1 MSDRM
6 PTVTSPSM
14 PPMTQEELS
23 KGALVTYEEAPAERR
38 ADIDRLMGEIDLTNA
53 NSIIYFGT
61 SAQEQLTNVSDT
73 MLEGVRNKD
82 TGPAGVALNDMV
94 ATLRG
99 FDLSDIDPNKKP
111 GFFARLFGK
120 VKPLAKFLQ
129 QYEDVRRQIDAITD
143 KLEGHTTKLLTDITS
158 LDRLYDAN
166 LDYFHTLADY
176 IAAGEEKLRQLDEVD
191 IPRLAQEAEGA
202 DDVLK
207 AQALRDL
214 RTARDDLERRVHDL
228 KLTRQVAMQSLPSIR
243 LVQENDKSLVSKIK
257 STLANTVPLW
267 RQQLAMAVTI
277 ARSAEAGKT
286 LKEATDLTNELLTS
300 NAETLRSSNEQ
311 IRQQVERGVFD
322 IEAVKKAND
331 SLIATIEDSLRIAD
345 EGKQKRRE
353 AEATLVTLESEL
365 KQTLAAAKAK
375 AEGKAP
381 PAAPAPSA

>member
-1 MSDRM
+1 MSD
-6 PTVTSPSM
+6 TVPTSPSM
-14 PPMTQEELS
+14 PPMTEEELS
-23 KGALVTYEEAPAERR
+23 KGALVVYQDAPAERK
-38 ADIDRLMGEIDLTNA
+38 ADIDRLLGEIDIDDA

-61 SAQEQLTNVSDT
+61 SAQEQLTEVSDT

-82 TGPAGVALNDMV
+82 TGPAGAALNDMV

-99 FDLSDIDPNKKP
+99 FDLTDIDPNKKP
-111 GFFARLFGK
+111 GIFARLFGK
-120 VKPLAKFLQ
+120 VKPLARFLQ
-129 QYEDVRRQIDAITD
+129 QYETVRRQIDAITD
-143 KLEGHTTKLLTDITS
+143 RLEGHTTKLLTDITS

-176 IAAGEEKLRQLDEVD
+176 IAAGDEKLRQLDEQV
-191 IPRLAQEAEGA
+191 IPQLAREAENS

-207 AQALRDL
+207 AQALRDM

-267 RQQLAMAVTI
+267 RQQLAIAVTI
-277 ARSAEAGKT
+277 ARSSEAGKT
-286 LKEATDLTNELLTS
+286 LKEATDLTNELLTA
-300 NAETLRSSNEQ
+300 NAETLRSSNQQ
-311 IRQQVERGVFD
+311 IREQVERGIFD

-331 SLIATIEDSLRIAD
+331 SLIATIQDSLRIAD
-345 EGKQKRRE
+345 EGKAKRRE

-365 KQTLAAAKAK
+365 KQTLASAKAK

-381 PAAPAPSA
+381 PPAA